1 MRKNPKNAV
10 TLFAMQMLI
19 ECPFKECISIFAFLN
34 HFCKVRN
41 VSEQFGEKA
50 LSSLVQKS
58 LFTKLFR
65 HIPNFAKMVQESK
78 K

>member
-1 MRKNPKNAV
+1 MLLILDNWNKGSLRTNPKNDV
-10 TLFAMQMLI
+10 TLFAMLMLI

-58 LFTKLFR
+58 IFR
-65 HIPNFAKMVQESK
+65 
-78 K
+78 